1 MAKAKTQSDKVRIIV
16 EPATDNADRE
26 GYCKV
31 NGKVIPYGVPY
42 TVTQNDLRAIER
54 MKEHRVIREK
64 NDPRAIMERMQITQE
79 KANRIARMSEKEGMG
94 GSVRF
99 VRKYHVRVI

>member
-1 MAKAKTQSDKVRIIV
+1 MAKAKTQSDKIKVIV

-31 NGKVIPYGVPY
+31 NGKIIPYGVPY
-42 TVTQNDLRAIER
+42 TVTQNDLKVIKRV
-54 MKEHRVIREK
+54 KEHRVIREK
-64 NDPRAIMERMQITQE
+64 NDPRAIMERMQISQE

-99 VRKYHVRVI
+99 VRKYHVRVV